1 VNPFLRALPLAALIG
16 VTLIAALA
24 PSYTL
29 ASPAHTVVRN
39 ARLGVSLTL
48 PRGWFLK
55 SDKQEPPCEMYFVS
69 GPKMGLDWHQRL
81 GIRLVGRT
89 YTGNDA
95 LAARHAATTYIRQSV
110 GSNTRIRVQ
119 RTFTELADAPAVRL
133 MGVPSNVPNVVFIVV
148 HGGVIYAIETL
159 ESSSIQPDQQR
170 ALASLRFIRRSGNV
184 PSC

>member
-1 VNPFLRALPLAALIG
+1 MNPFLLSLPLAALIG
-16 VTLIAALA
+16 VMLTSALT
-24 PSYTL
+24 PSHTL

-39 ARLGVSLTL
+39 TRLGVSLTL

-69 GPKMGLDWHQRL
+69 GPKMGLDLHQRL

-89 YTGNDA
+89 YTRDET
-95 LAARHAATTYIRQSV
+95 LAARHAATTFIRRSV
-110 GSNTRIRVQ
+110 GDSARLRVR
-119 RTFTELADAPAVRL
+119 RTFTELAGTPAVRL

-159 ESSSIQPDQQR
+159 ESSVVQPDQQR
-170 ALASLRFIRRSGNV
+170 ALASLRFIPRSGNM